1 MVFLDVE
8 KAFDSVWHEGLLLK
22 LVISNCYL
30 YLTKIIASFISGRS
44 FHVSVNKTDSVIH
57 HISCGVP
64 QGAILSLSLYNFFT
78 ADSPQSNES
87 ETTTFAD
94 DTAIIV
100 SSGDLGVVYDVLQR
114 HLDSLSTRPR
124 QYISPDYGLQGNC
137 QLLISGLGA
146 ILSHGPQK

>member
-1 MVFLDVE
+1 M
-8 KAFDSVWHEGLLLK
+8 ALLHK

-30 YLTKIIASFISGRS
+30 YITKIIVSLFSGRS
-44 FHVSVNKTDSVIH
+44 FQVSVNKTDSATH
-57 HISCGVP
+57 SISCGVP
-64 QGAILSLSLYNFFT
+64 QGAILSSTLYNFFT

-87 ETTTFAD
+87 EAATFAD
-94 DTAIIV
+94 DIAIFV
-100 SSGDLGVVYDVLQR
+100 SSGDLGVVCDILQR
-114 HLDSLSTRPR
+114 HDSLYTRPR